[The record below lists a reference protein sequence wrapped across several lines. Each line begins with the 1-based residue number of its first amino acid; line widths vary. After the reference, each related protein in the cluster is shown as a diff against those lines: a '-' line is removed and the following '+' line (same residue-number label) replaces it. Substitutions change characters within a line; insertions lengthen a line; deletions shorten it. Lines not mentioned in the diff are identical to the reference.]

1 MAQAKE
7 QISTYP
13 LETTA
18 GATPDMATRMARMM
32 ALDRWWA
39 IAFIVALWA
48 VYAFVFFATLPYTD
62 DGAVIA
68 VLIGGGALVLLYN
81 TGSIAAL
88 IKHYIEDKEYIYG
101 LDIRHLD
108 EMRAAK
114 LQRRREH

>member
-7 QISTYP
+7 DVAAFSSK
-13 LETTA
+13 TA
-18 GATPDMATRMARMM
+18 GTAPDMAARMDRMM
-32 ALDRWWA
+32 AGDRYWA
-39 IAFIVALWA
+39 IAFIIALWA

-81 TGSIAAL
+81 TGSIVAL
-88 IKHYIEDKEYIYG
+88 IKHYVEDKEYIYG
-101 LDIRHLD
+101 LDIKHLD
-108 EMRAAK
+108 LMRAAK